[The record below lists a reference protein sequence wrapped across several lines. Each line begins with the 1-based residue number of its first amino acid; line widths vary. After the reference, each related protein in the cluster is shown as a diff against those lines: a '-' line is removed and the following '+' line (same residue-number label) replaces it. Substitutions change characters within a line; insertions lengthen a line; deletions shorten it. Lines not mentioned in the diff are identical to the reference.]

1 MPSFYP
7 STLPRQMPLTPP
19 EHYGVYPLGAPS
31 AIPSSNIPY
40 LSHKVS
46 DGQYVFDTRSKFGL
60 ANKEN
65 YTMPTH
71 SAYGKENWDRQVNQT
86 YLPPANTLEPAYRH
100 VGAPMLPPIRVADS
114 MEDENTY
121 YSNGQA
127 VRPQVHQPKEEKQP
141 SVGGVA
147 AHLDYE
153 MDQMVDFVSEM
164 AQKMYDLFHSPI
176 CVADI
181 DMIRSVHPTT
191 PVTPAFRKYV
201 SQILSS
207 TRLPSSTILLGL
219 HYLTTR
225 MNMLSADGNYGLR
238 STHQMYQLLT
248 IALLLGSKFLD
259 DNTFQNRS
267 WSEVSSIPVA
277 ELNVLE
283 IDWLLDIKWTM
294 HIDPHDHQGFS
305 AWLSQWNRW
314 QQRKVERTLDSLK
327 LTPLDTNIQRQR
339 SVNKQLPPTPS
350 MFAPSYSDS
359 VFNFNVKDR
368 SQGHWQATPRYD
380 QWPPLRSMI
389 DRSPPSAPE
398 TGPNTPEWY
407 GRQGSIGY
415 NPAPLAYSLQSLPPP
430 LQVLPST
437 NHQSAPYF
445 TPYPQ
450 QYNHNVWGSHGMGC
464 GCGCNNN
471 APFYERYSMAGSYSH
486 AQSVAG

>member
-1 MPSFYP
+1 
-7 STLPRQMPLTPP
+7 MPLTPP
-19 EHYGVYPLGAPS
+19 EHYGGYPIGAPS

-40 LSHKVS
+40 LGHKIS
-46 DGQYVFDTRSKFGL
+46 DGQYVLDPRPKFGV
-60 ANKEN
+60 AMKEN
-65 YTMPTH
+65 YTMPSH

-86 YLPPANTLEPAYRH
+86 YLPPTTALEPNYRH
-100 VGAPMLPPIRVADS
+100 VGAPMLPPIRVADPI
-114 MEDENTY
+114 EDEHAY
-121 YSNGQA
+121 YSNVQA
-127 VRPQVHQPKEEKQP
+127 VRPQAQHQPKEDKQP

-164 AQKMYDLFHSPI
+164 AQGMYELFQSRI
-176 CVADI
+176 CLADI
-181 DMIRSVHPTT
+181 DIIRSVHPGTAVSST
-191 PVTPAFRKYV
+191 FRKYV

-225 MNMLSADGNYGLR
+225 MGMLSAEGNYGVR
-238 STHQMYQLLT
+238 SSPQMYHLLT

-267 WSEVSSIPVA
+267 WSEVSNIPVA

-294 HIDPHDHQGFS
+294 HIDPRDGQGFS
-305 AWLSQWNRW
+305 AWLTQWNRW
-314 QQRKVERTLDSLK
+314 QQKKAERTLDSLK

-339 SVNKQLPPTPS
+339 PVNKQLPPTPS
-350 MFAPSYSDS
+350 IFTPSYSES
-359 VFNFNVKDR
+359 VFSFNAKDR
-368 SQGHWQATPRYD
+368 PQTQWQPAPRYE
-380 QWPPLRSMI
+380 QWPTLRSMT

-407 GRQGSIGY
+407 GRHGSIGY
-415 NPAPLAYSLQSLPPP
+415 NPAPPAYSMQSLPPP

-437 NHQSAPYF
+437 NHQSTPYF
-445 TPYPQ
+445 QPYAQ
-450 QYNHNVWGSHGMGC
+450 HYNHNAWGHGVGC
-464 GCGCNNN
+464 GCGCNSNV
-471 APFYERYSMAGSYSH
+471 PYYERYSMAGGYSH